1 MKVASDYSIRTVL
14 QHLHNTLTTVLTVST
29 DMITEDISEYH
40 WVISIRSAVGK
51 AIPTYT
57 LVVAQQRIEK
67 CLHWLLSLHV
77 LAFWS
82 FCSV

>member
-1 MKVASDYSIRTVL
+1 MIIQFAPVL
-14 QHLHNTLTTVLTVST
+14 QHLHNTLTAVLTVSNDT
-29 DMITEDISEYH
+29 ITEDTSEYH
-40 WVISIRSAVGK
+40 WVISIRSAVG
-51 AIPTYT
+51 TYI

-77 LAFWS
+77 LTFWS

>member
-1 MKVASDYSIRTVL
+1 MSIQFAPVL
-14 QHLHNTLTTVLTVST
+14 QHLHNPLTAVLIVST
-29 DMITEDISEYH
+29 DMITEDTSEYH
-40 WVISIRSAVGK
+40 WVIFIRSAVGK
-51 AIPTYT
+51 GIPTYI
-57 LVVAQQRIEK
+57 LAVAQQRIEK